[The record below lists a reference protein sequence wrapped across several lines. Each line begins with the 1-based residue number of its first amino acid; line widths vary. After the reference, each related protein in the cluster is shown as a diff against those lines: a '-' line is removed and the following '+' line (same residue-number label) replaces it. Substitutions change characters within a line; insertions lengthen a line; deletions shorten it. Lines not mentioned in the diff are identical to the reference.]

1 MRVRTRNFTVFK
13 KMLVSSSKYTLLIR
27 YEIVASFQANR
38 FMFSIMVVPETRSS
52 VLGRVMGFQNL
63 KEQREEGKQ

>member
-1 MRVRTRNFTVFK
+1 M
-13 KMLVSSSKYTLLIR
+13 IR